1 MSFFFIKIVYRP
13 SVSKLFTILFDNLLG
28 EGDLKFYL
36 QIGNIQFSNRILRL
50 ISINQRGGIIMCL
63 LIEIVSQVSSVAKGP

>member
-13 SVSKLFTILFDNLLG
+13 SVSKFFTILFDNLLG